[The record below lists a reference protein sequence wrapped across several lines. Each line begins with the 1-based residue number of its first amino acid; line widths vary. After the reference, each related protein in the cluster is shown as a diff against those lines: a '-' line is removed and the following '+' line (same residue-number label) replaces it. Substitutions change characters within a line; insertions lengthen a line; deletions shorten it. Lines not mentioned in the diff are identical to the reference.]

1 MIGFSVSN
9 IAWDAMDDNGM
20 YEYMQKTGFSGLEI
34 APTRI
39 FPFCPYMHLKEA
51 EEFSHSIKNKY
62 GLTVSSLQSI
72 WFGRNEKLF
81 GTPEEREI
89 LLQYTKAAIDFVG
102 VMQCK
107 NLVFGCPKNR
117 FLPETIRPEIAE
129 SFFYEL
135 GEYAREKGTCLSME
149 ANPVIYNT
157 NYINTT
163 RQSFDLAKKVNS
175 PGFRVNLDLG
185 TLLENGE
192 TLGLVADNLNWIQH
206 VHVSEPHLK
215 KIRTRSIHRELAG
228 ILNRGGYQGYVS
240 IEMGR
245 QENTDAVKECMAYVK
260 EIFL

>member
-9 IAWDAMDDNGM
+9 IAWDASEDKDM
-20 YEYMQKTGFSGLEI
+20 YEYMQKVGFNGLEI

-39 FPFCPYMHLKEA
+39 FPSCPYMHLKEA
-51 EEFSHSIKNKY
+51 EEFSQNIKDEY
-62 GLTVSSLQSI
+62 ALVVSSIQSI

-89 LLQYTKAAIDFVG
+89 LFQYTKTAIDFAG

-117 FLPETIRPEIAE
+117 FLPEAIQPEIAE
-129 SFFYEL
+129 NFFYGL
-135 GEYAREKGTCLSME
+135 GEYARGKGTCLSME
-149 ANPVIYNT
+149 ANPAIYNT

-163 RQSFDLAKKVNS
+163 KQSLALAKKVNS
-175 PGFRVNLDLG
+175 PGFKVNLDLG
-185 TLLENGE
+185 TVLENRE
-192 TLGLVADNLNWIQH
+192 NLGLVADNLNWIQH

-215 KIRTRSIHRELAG
+215 KIQPHSIHRELAD
-228 ILNRGGYQGYVS
+228 ILNRGDYQGFVS

-245 QENTDAVKECMAYVK
+245 QENTDTVKECMSYVK
-260 EIFL
+260 ETFL